1 MNPTSYSEKID
12 KPKSKIILFD
22 LDGTL
27 IDSTEAILESFSK
40 AYEKCG
46 GTKPAD
52 ESIKEL
58 IGLPLDI
65 MFVELGVDKDDAM
78 RYVIAYKEH
87 YRTIHTQKTLLL
99 PKAKEAIELAY
110 SFATLGIVTTK
121 TGQYSRELLEYF
133 KLMKYFDVL
142 IGREDVENPKPHPE
156 PIFKA
161 LNLLNYSSESTAY
174 MVGDSTAD
182 LLSAREAKI
191 TNIAVLCGYGD
202 NEELRKYANFTKE
215 DSFLAVEFIKKL

>member
-1 MNPTSYSEKID
+1 MKETSYPKKSKSA
-12 KPKSKIILFD
+12 KSKIILFD

-46 GTKPAD
+46 GVKPND
-52 ESIKEL
+52 KSIKEL

-65 MFVELGVDKDDAM
+65 MFVKLGVVKEDAM
-78 RYVIAYKEH
+78 EYVTTYKEH
-87 YRTIHTQKTLLL
+87 YRTIHTKKTVLL
-99 PKAKEAIELAY
+99 PRAKEAIELAY
-110 SFATLGIVTTK
+110 TFATLGIVTTK

-133 KLMKYFDVL
+133 KLMKYFEIL

-182 LLSAREAKI
+182 LVAAREAEI
-191 TNIAVLCGYGD
+191 RNVAVLCGYGD